1 MAIKLDAADTHT
13 VIVALEILREEEL
26 TRIEPSKRKV
36 EQIERL
42 IKSYRKSFTA
52 LQRWGAK

>member
-1 MAIKLDAADTHT
+1 MAIKLDAANTHT

-26 TRIEPSKRKV
+26 TRLEPSVWKV

-42 IKSYRKSFTA
+42 IKSYRKSLTA
-52 LQRWGAK
+52 LERWEAK

>member
-1 MAIKLDAADTHT
+1 MAIKLDTSDTHT
-13 VIVALEILREEEL
+13 VLTALQVYREEEL
-26 TRIEPSKRKV
+26 ARIEPSKRKV

-52 LQRWGAK
+52 LQRWEAK

>member
-1 MAIKLDAADTHT
+1 MAIKLDTSDTRT
-13 VIVALEILREEEL
+13 VLTALQVYREEEL
-26 TRIEPSKRKV
+26 AQSTPSKRKV

-52 LQRWGAK
+52 LQRWEAK

>member
-42 IKSYRKSFTA
+42 IKSYRRSFGT
-52 LQRWGAK
+52 LCRLGPL

>member
-1 MAIKLDAADTHT
+1 MAIKLDASDTHT
-13 VIVALEILREEEL
+13 VLTALHVYREEEL
-26 TRIEPSKRKV
+26 TRIEPSKWKV

-52 LQRWGAK
+52 LQRWEAK

>member
-26 TRIEPSKRKV
+26 AAGNQWKV
-36 EQIERL
+36 DQIDLLLKQYRRSFKALCRL
-42 IKSYRKSFTA
+42 GP
-52 LQRWGAK
+52 L